1 MLIRSPSLPTAAASL
16 SLFTPPFFLLE
27 TAGPLPKLTQHTL
40 RLAIPNRKGFDSIG
54 YYCKYRETG
63 WGKENKKRTDGNNE
77 KSEWVNLEFVRSTL
91 KLSTD
96 SSLVLFSDGKG
107 KEIGRVCVCVWGL
120 LLPD

>member
-1 MLIRSPSLPTAAASL
+1 MG
-16 SLFTPPFFLLE
+16 E
-27 TAGPLPKLTQHTL
+27 
-40 RLAIPNRKGFDSIG
+40 
-54 YYCKYRETG
+54 
-63 WGKENKKRTDGNNE
+63 
-77 KSEWVNLEFVRSTL
+77 LEFVRSTL